1 MGIVFGREQIF
12 IFNRREIVHAHA
24 YYYQYKLSSLVGEL
38 NGEPLILYMMYL
50 FLYLRVLVIN
60 SYLSCDPRKKLW
72 LWNCKVLYIGKI
84 TFTYFWQNK
93 ISAQQPFTK
102 TNAQILV
109 PELPFFLLA
118 KISTCENQS
127 C

>member
-1 MGIVFGREQIF
+1 MG
-12 IFNRREIVHAHA
+12 
-24 YYYQYKLSSLVGEL
+24 
-38 NGEPLILYMMYL
+38 PLTLYMMYL
-50 FLYLRVLVIN
+50 SLYPRVLDIN
-60 SYLSCDPRKKLW
+60 SYSSCDLRKKVW
-72 LWNCKVLYIGKI
+72 LRHCKVLYIDKI